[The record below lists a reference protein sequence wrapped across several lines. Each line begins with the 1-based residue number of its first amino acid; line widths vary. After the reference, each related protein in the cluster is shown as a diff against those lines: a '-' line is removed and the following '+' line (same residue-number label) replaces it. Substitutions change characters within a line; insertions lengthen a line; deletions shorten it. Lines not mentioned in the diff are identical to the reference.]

1 MAKKK
6 KELTL
11 QQMFLR
17 DAGQGL
23 ENFDKPPTKINVFDR
38 ARKIK
43 SWNMFIHLVEQENIT
58 PAEALVTVLKHVKKN
73 WNQFK
78 IIKDPQQREAVAYLL
93 QWEDKLTRKQLYVS
107 DQLKDFCTWTG
118 YKIPKSYKTF
128 ENEMAAFRAVFD
140 AKRSKTGEYARK
152 QLLRAEEKLKKKIEK
167 IRNLKRSSR
176 T

>member
-1 MAKKK
+1 
-6 KELTL
+6 
-11 QQMFLR
+11 MFLR
-17 DAGQGL
+17 DAGHGL
-23 ENFDKPPTKINVFDR
+23 ENFDKPPTKTNVFDR

-107 DQLKDFCTWTG
+107 DQLKDFCTWTS

-128 ENEMAAFRAVFD
+128 ENEMAAFRAVFGK
-140 AKRSKTGEYARK
+140 KRSKTGEYARK

>member
-11 QQMFLR
+11 RQMFLR

-23 ENFDKPPTKINVFDR
+23 ENFDKAPTRINVFDR

-58 PAEALVTVLKHVKKN
+58 PAEALVSVLKHVKKN

-78 IIKDPQQREAVAYLL
+78 IIKDSDQRGAIAYLL
-93 QWEDKLTRKQLYVS
+93 QWEEKLKRKRLYDS
-107 DQLKDFCTWTG
+107 DELKDFCTWTG

-128 ENEMAAFRAVFD
+128 ENEMTLFRDVFGK
-140 AKRSKTGEYARK
+140 KRDHSGKYSRE
-152 QLLRAEEKLKKKIEK
+152 LLIKAEEKALMKLEK
-167 IRNLKRSSR
+167 IRKLNKSSR
-176 T
+176 S